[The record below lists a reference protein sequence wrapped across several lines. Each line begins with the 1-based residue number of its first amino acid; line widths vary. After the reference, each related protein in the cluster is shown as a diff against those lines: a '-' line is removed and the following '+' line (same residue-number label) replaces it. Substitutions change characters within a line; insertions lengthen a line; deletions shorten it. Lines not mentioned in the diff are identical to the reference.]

1 MKAHGRRKHLS
12 GPPPGCVQELLPLY
26 QKPAPEMVTSAVPDK
41 ASLFDHLATDLY
53 ARFRDLAELRARYT
67 VSHGKNAQS
76 LLEHVQE
83 VVNAQ
88 MNLLERER
96 GKPRMLERLR
106 RLVVECREAL
116 VIVRGICGLAET
128 GLLLREPTG
137 TYWQFGNALLA
148 LWRSCQ
154 ALAREVA
161 QQERPYRSDSA
172 PGVLSA

>member
-1 MKAHGRRKHLS
+1 MKAHGRRKRTS
-12 GPPPGCVQELLPLY
+12 GPSPGCVQELLPLY
-26 QKPAPEMVTSAVPDK
+26 QKPAPPAVTPAISDK
-41 ASLFDHLATDLY
+41 ASLFDRLATDLY
-53 ARFRDLAELRARYT
+53 TQFRDLAELRTRYT

-76 LLEHVQE
+76 LLERVQE
-83 VVNAQ
+83 VVSAQ
-88 MNLLERER
+88 MNPLERER
-96 GKPRMLERLR
+96 GQQRMLERLR

-154 ALAREVA
+154 ALAREMA
-161 QQERPYRSDSA
+161 QQECLYRVSSA
-172 PGVLSA
+172 HSVLSA

>member
-1 MKAHGRRKHLS
+1 
-12 GPPPGCVQELLPLY
+12 LPLY
-26 QKPAPEMVTSAVPDK
+26 QKPAPEAVTPAISDK

-53 ARFRDLAELRARYT
+53 AQFRDLAELRARYT
-67 VSHGKNAQS
+67 VSHGKRAQR

-83 VVNAQ
+83 VVSAQ

-96 GKPRMLERLR
+96 GQQQMLERLR
-106 RLVVECREAL
+106 RLGVECREAL
-116 VIVRGICGLAET
+116 VIVRGVCGLAET

-154 ALAREVA
+154 TLAREMA
-161 QQERPYRSDSA
+161 QQERLYRVSSA